1 MKKLKF
7 IIFILLIILFIV
19 SLFYSI
25 FGTSLSYLSLEEIKE
40 NRKLNNKLIN
50 KIKINNLE
58 TIYNK
63 NNNIY
68 YYSVSKDYE
77 NNLYVLNIELESDYK
92 YKIIDKTLNIIRVDY
107 KEPINIIIYNDK
119 YYYETKIQLTNLPII
134 NIETEDEITN
144 LKIKSNFKYINSNN
158 TEKMLNHNI
167 KINVRGNSSKYFD
180 KKSYRINFYNKKYTK
195 DKKVYISNFYYGDSL
210 ILDSVYRDSSKIR
223 NLLATELW
231 NDISDDFNNI
241 DIYSEF
247 VEVFINNEY
256 KGLYVLTEPINRTKL
271 NLNKSNNL
279 DTSIILKVQQWESVK
294 KDINFSNITDDFY
307 FSYELKYPN
316 DEELFSISWN
326 KILNKIADY
335 YDLNYKSSYETIKST
350 WNIENYIDMII
361 YNAFINNSDNNLYK
375 NNYLYIN
382 SLKSEEVFIQPWD
395 MEYSFGIKFCVK
407 DDYFMC
413 KNMEDYN
420 EIYTGFIHKNAPE
433 INDLLIKRYKEL
445 RKNILT
451 QKYFDKKLD
460 SYINFL
466 TKGSSK
472 RDSEKW
478 YEYDIQTEIE
488 EIRVW
493 IYNRLDY
500 FDDYIESL
508 ENEEL

>member
-119 YYYETKIQLTNLPII
+119 YYYETKIQLTNLPLI

-158 TEKMLNHNI
+158 TEKMLNYNI

-210 ILDSVYRDSSKIR
+210 ILDAVYRDPSKIR

-256 KGLYVLTEPINRTKL
+256 KGLYVLTEPINRSKL
-271 NLNKSNNL
+271 NLK
-279 DTSIILKVQQWESVK
+279 KVQ
-294 KDINFSNITDDFY
+294 I
-307 FSYELKYPN
+307 P
-316 DEELFSISWN
+316 
-326 KILNKIADY
+326 IL
-335 YDLNYKSSYETIKST
+335 
-350 WNIENYIDMII
+350 
-361 YNAFINNSDNNLYK
+361 
-375 NNYLYIN
+375 
-382 SLKSEEVFIQPWD
+382 V
-395 MEYSFGIKFCVK
+395 
-407 DDYFMC
+407 
-413 KNMEDYN
+413 
-420 EIYTGFIHKNAPE
+420 
-433 INDLLIKRYKEL
+433 
-445 RKNILT
+445 
-451 QKYFDKKLD
+451 
-460 SYINFL
+460 
-466 TKGSSK
+466 
-472 RDSEKW
+472 
-478 YEYDIQTEIE
+478 
-488 EIRVW
+488 
-493 IYNRLDY
+493 
-500 FDDYIESL
+500 
-508 ENEEL
+508 